1 MDSQD
6 FWQSVKNTV
15 RGGVKEVQE
24 RGEVLAHQGRL
35 RFDIFGLQRRLDRQL
50 ESLGRFYANRVQEGK
65 SVLPDDPEMASQLAQ
80 IQKIEAE
87 LAALR
92 EELRLAARKSQV

>member
-6 FWQSVKNTV
+6 FWQNVKDTV
-15 RGGVKEVQE
+15 RGSVKEVQE
-24 RGEVLAHQGRL
+24 RGEVLAQQGRL

-65 SVLPDDPEMASQLAQ
+65 SVLADDPEMASQLAQ
-80 IQKIEAE
+80 IQTIEAE

-92 EELRLAARKSQV
+92 EKLRLAARKSQA

>member
-6 FWQSVKNTV
+6 FWQSIKDTV
-15 RGGVKEVQE
+15 RGSVKEVQE
-24 RGEVLAHQGRL
+24 RGEILAQQGRL
-35 RFDIFGLQRRLDRQL
+35 RFDIYGLQRRLDRQL

-80 IQKIEAE
+80 IQKLEAD

-92 EELRLAARKSQV
+92 EELRLTARKSQA